1 MHDRLFKDIHVV
13 RLEALAILI
22 NDPLK
27 FNNPIKI
34 FKLNPNIIIIFIIIK
49 HYYFLSLNIY
59 EYRKYYQSIIS

>member
-27 FNNPIKI
+27 LNNPIKNFYI
-34 FKLNPNIIIIFIIIK
+34 
-49 HYYFLSLNIY
+49 
-59 EYRKYYQSIIS
+59 

>member
-1 MHDRLFKDIHVV
+1 M

-34 FKLNPNIIIIFIIIK
+34 FKFNPNIIIIFIIIK
-49 HYYFLSLNIY
+49 HNYYFLSLNIY
-59 EYRKYYQSIIS
+59 EHRKYYQSVISQST